1 MRSKGNNMPRLT
13 TGELKVFE
21 NILIQGGHILDL
33 NFPIFRQIILSKTGI
48 DVTNENYS
56 TRVVKEMGSSS
67 KGKTL
72 VYFCHHESEDNVIKV
87 LSELIDYAEN
97 MDDESYDVDYQ
108 QLKKAKKILDKYQS
122 PDYLIVGDTTEEKID
137 NLIKDI
143 NQSIRNGKPE
153 FTLDRLHTLMKNYFK
168 GLCTTHGIDYK
179 DDDPL
184 DHLVSRYTKHINEK
198 LDAELSKTILKQ
210 TGTNFKKYNMV
221 RNQKSYAHDND
232 ILNRAES
239 LLIYRN
245 IVAIYDFIKTIEN
258 EVL

>member
-1 MRSKGNNMPRLT
+1 MPRLT

-33 NFPIFRQIILSKTGI
+33 NYPRFSQIILSATGI
-48 DVTNENYS
+48 DITNESYS
-56 TRVVKEMGSSS
+56 NKVAKEMGSSS

-72 VYFCHHESEDNVIKV
+72 IYFCLHESEDNVIKV
-87 LSELIDYAEN
+87 LNELIDYAESIN
-97 MDDESYDVDYQ
+97 DEIYDVDQ
-108 QLKKAKKILDKYQS
+108 KQLIKAKKILEKYQNL
-122 PDYLIVGDTTEEKID
+122 DYLIVGDTTEEKID
-137 NLIKDI
+137 NLIGDI

-153 FTLDRLHTLMKNYFK
+153 FTLDRLHTLMISYFK
-168 GLCTTHGIDYK
+168 GLCTTHGIEYNDN
-179 DDDPL
+179 DPL
-184 DHLVSRYTKHINEK
+184 DHLVSRYTKFINKK
-198 LDAELSKTILKQ
+198 LDAEFSNTILKQ
-210 TGTNFKKYNMV
+210 TGTNFKKFNMI

-258 EVL
+258 DVL